1 MSVAGFSIG
10 EWLLL
15 LAVLFVA
22 VGPRRLPELGR
33 AAGKFLR
40 EFRKGLNEARDAMGA
55 APDAPSSPPSARPAK
70 PTSLLD

>member
-22 VGPRRLPELGR
+22 VGPRRLPEVGR
-33 AAGKFLR
+33 AVGKFLR
-40 EFRKGLNEARDAMGA
+40 EFRKGLNEARDAMGHPE
-55 APDAPSSPPSARPAK
+55 APPPPRPAK
-70 PTSLLD
+70 PSSLLD

>member
-22 VGPRRLPELGR
+22 VGPRRLPEVGR

-40 EFRKGLNEARDAMGA
+40 EFHKGLNEARDAMGR
-55 APDAPSSPPSARPAK
+55 PEVPPPPRPAK
-70 PTSLLD
+70 PASLLD

>member
-22 VGPRRLPELGR
+22 VGPRRLPEVGR

-40 EFRKGLNEARDAMGA
+40 EFRKGLNEARDAMGRPE
-55 APDAPSSPPSARPAK
+55 APPPPRPAK
-70 PTSLLD
+70 PSSLLD

>member
-10 EWLLL
+10 EWLVL

-22 VGPRRLPELGR
+22 VGPRRLPEVGR

-40 EFRKGLNEARDAMGA
+40 EFRKSLNEARDAMGR
-55 APDAPSSPPSARPAK
+55 PDLPPPPLSARPAK

>member
-1 MSVAGFSIG
+1 MPVAGFSIG

-22 VGPRRLPELGR
+22 VGPRRLPEVGR

-40 EFRKGLNEARDAMGA
+40 EFRKGLNEARDAMGRPE
-55 APDAPSSPPSARPAK
+55 APPPPRPAK
-70 PTSLLD
+70 PSSLLD

>member
-22 VGPRRLPELGR
+22 VGPRRLPEVGR

-40 EFRKGLNEARDAMGA
+40 EFRKGLNEARDAMGRPE
-55 APDAPSSPPSARPAK
+55 APLPPRPAK
-70 PTSLLD
+70 PSSLLD

>member
-1 MSVAGFSIG
+1 VSVAGFSIG

-22 VGPRRLPELGR
+22 VGPRRLPEVGR

-40 EFRKGLNEARDAMGA
+40 EFRKGLNEARDAMGRPE
-55 APDAPSSPPSARPAK
+55 APPPPRPAK
-70 PTSLLD
+70 PSSLLD